1 MRNKNVKKL
10 IGILFIVVLSSMIIG
25 YKIYNKP
32 HVNVAENSAD
42 IIQTAN
48 MLFIDFSTDETKA
61 NSTYLDKIIAV
72 KGTIAN
78 IAEEGEKRVVTL
90 QTSDDFG
97 SVICYLTEEDSKNS
111 AQIQEGQTL
120 VLKGICT
127 GFLMDVI
134 LVKCVITDLK

>member
-10 IGILFIVVLSSMIIG
+10 IGILFIIALSSLIIG

-32 HVNVAENSAD
+32 HVNVADKSAD
-42 IIQTAN
+42 IAQTSN

-61 NSTYLDKIIAV
+61 NTTYLDKIIAV
-72 KGTIAN
+72 KGIVAN

-111 AQIQEGQTL
+111 TQIKEGQEV

>member
-10 IGILFIVVLSSMIIG
+10 IGILFIIALSSLIIG

-32 HVNVAENSAD
+32 HVNVAEKSVD
-42 IIQTAN
+42 ITITAN
-48 MLFIDFSTDETKA
+48 ILLADFSSDETKA
-61 NSTYLDKIIAV
+61 NAKYLDKIIAV
-72 KGTIAN
+72 KGMVTEVEFN
-78 IAEEGEKRVVTL
+78 GEKAAISL

-111 AQIQEGQTL
+111 AQIKEGQEV

>member
-10 IGILFIVVLSSMIIG
+10 IGILFIIALSSLIIG

-32 HVNVAENSAD
+32 HVNVAEKSVD
-42 IIQTAN
+42 ITITAN
-48 MLFIDFSTDETKA
+48 ILLADFSSDETKA
-61 NSTYLDKIIAV
+61 NAKYLDKIIAV
-72 KGTIAN
+72 KGMVTEVEFN
-78 IAEEGEKRVVTL
+78 GEKAAISL

-111 AQIQEGQTL
+111 AQIKEGQTI